1 MAKRRSKGQLKA
13 DSIIKAE
20 LLELGERILIEAVPF
35 SRRKDGRLQDEMNKR
50 VIGDTTLNLY
60 QMYYGAFN
68 YPRGVNSGEK
78 NALWIKTK
86 ELIPEATKNIIKNI
100 NDQIIKK

>member
-1 MAKRRSKGQLKA
+1 MAKRRSKGLLKA
-13 DSIIKAE
+13 DKIIREE
-20 LLELGERILIEAVPF
+20 LLKVGDLIINEARPTL
-35 SRRKDGRLQDEMNKR
+35 RRDTGRLQDEVNFRLKS
-50 VIGDTTLNLY
+50 DTELNLY
-60 QMYYGAFN
+60 QMFYGAFN

-100 NDQIIKK
+100 NDQILKK

>member
-13 DSIIKAE
+13 DRIIKAE
-20 LLELGERILIEAVPF
+20 LLLLSERILEVAIPY
-35 SRRKDGRLQDEMNKR
+35 SRFKDGRLRGEMNSR
-50 VIGDTTLNLY
+50 VFNDTTLNLY

-68 YPRGVNSGEK
+68 YPVGVNSGEK

-86 ELIPEATKNIIKNI
+86 ELIPDATKNIIKNI
-100 NDQIIKK
+100 NDQILKK